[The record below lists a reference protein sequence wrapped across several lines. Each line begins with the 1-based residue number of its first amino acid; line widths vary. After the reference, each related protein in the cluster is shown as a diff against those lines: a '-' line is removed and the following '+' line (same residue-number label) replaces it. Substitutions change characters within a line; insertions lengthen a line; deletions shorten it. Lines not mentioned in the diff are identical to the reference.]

1 MSFVLY
7 GVTVAIW
14 GSTWLAIKG
23 QLGTV
28 HPTVSIFYRFALAS
42 VILLVWARARGSWE
56 RYPRRTYAAFAL
68 MGALMFSTN
77 FVCFYFAEQYLTTG
91 LVSVIF
97 AMSLLVNMAF
107 ARLFFHR
114 PVSGN
119 VRVGAAVGLGGIVT
133 VFWPELV
140 DFDPSSGTGRGVV
153 LSLLGTLVFCLGNV
167 VSGKLQAGGV
177 TVVQST
183 GCAMASGALL
193 LLPFALVLGDGTA
206 YEPTLEYTASLLYL
220 VLCGSV
226 VAFAAYLTLLGR
238 IGGERAAYATV
249 LFPVVAL
256 LLSTVFEDFT
266 WTPRHVVGVALIL
279 AGNAVALT
287 GPAVLRRLLA
297 GRGAGSDVAAGSGRP
312 GRLAVAASPAAPSQ
326 GAAAPAGEGGAATG

>member
-1 MSFVLY
+1 MTFVLY
-7 GVTVAIW
+7 AVTVAIW

-28 HPTVSIFYRFALAS
+28 HPTVSVFYRFALAS
-42 VILLVWARARGSWE
+42 VLLLVWARVRGDWR
-56 RYPRRTYAAFAL
+56 RYPSRTYAAFAL

-91 LVSVIF
+91 LVSIIF

-107 ARLFFHR
+107 ARLFFR
-114 PVSGN
+114 REVARN
-119 VRVGAAVGLGGIVT
+119 VRVGAAIGLAGIAT

-153 LSLLGTLVFCLGNV
+153 LSLVGTVVFCLGNV
-167 VSGKLQAGGV
+167 VSGKLQATGV
-177 TVVQST
+177 PVIQST
-183 GCAMASGALL
+183 GYAMAAGALL
-193 LLPFALVLGDGTA
+193 LAPFALVLSDGTA
-206 YEPTLEYTASLLYL
+206 FEPTLEYTASLLYL

-256 LLSTVFEDFT
+256 FLSTVFEDFT
-266 WTPRHVVGVALIL
+266 WAPRHVVGVALIL
-279 AGNAVALT
+279 LGNAAALT
-287 GPAVLRRLLA
+287 RTATVRRAFGGRALA
-297 GRGAGSDVAAGSGRP
+297 GRAVAGSAAVGH
-312 GRLAVAASPAAPSQ
+312 VPADRV
-326 GAAAPAGEGGAATG
+326 